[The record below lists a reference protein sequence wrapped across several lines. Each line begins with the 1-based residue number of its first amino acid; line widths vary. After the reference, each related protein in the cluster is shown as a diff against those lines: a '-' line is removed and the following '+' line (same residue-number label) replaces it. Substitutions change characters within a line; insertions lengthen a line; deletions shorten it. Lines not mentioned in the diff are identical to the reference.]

1 MREEDLNPY
10 DLYEVA
16 QAQRE
21 RAGGLR
27 AVRGILGPRS
37 DDEEPP
43 EITIRRGR
51 GDSDAELYEYM
62 RGLWAE
68 EKKDNAR
75 LKAELAALKAR
86 RCETCRHCKQWTTS
100 DGEPRAA
107 CTRLSDAHKVIE
119 FVVPE
124 RDGCSRWQD
133 KETADG

>member
-1 MREEDLNPY
+1 MSDVTEFKRDHYYQALREYGLPHHLAETIVD
-10 DLYEVA
+10 EFGHACGAMVVGA
-16 QAQRE
+16 QINEQ
-21 RAGGLR
+21 LR
-27 AVRGILGPRS
+27 AEVG
-37 DDEEPP
+37 
-43 EITIRRGR
+43 
-51 GDSDAELYEYM
+51 
-62 RGLWAE
+62 
-68 EKKDNAR
+68 R

>member
-1 MREEDLNPY
+1 MSDDFSPYGLNH
-10 DLYEVA
+10 VA
-16 QAQRE
+16 QARRKLE
-21 RAGGLR
+21 RGEPCRHPGCLSHVSHPCEGCGRVGGTITL
-27 AVRGILGPRS
+27 
-37 DDEEPP
+37 EEALAI
-43 EITIRRGR
+43 E
-51 GDSDAELYEYM
+51 AENKRL
-62 RGLWAE
+62 AE
-68 EKKDNAR
+68 ENAR